1 MSRSTKKCEEMCM
14 KDKIYGQASSRG
26 DNLGETWAFYHD
38 LLCWGSRQCNPSYL
52 VSWISLKL
60 FLKVVHLLKMCITVQ
75 LEQRKTIG
83 LQYST
88 SGEVGVY
95 FVNIR
100 L

>member
-1 MSRSTKKCEEMCM
+1 M
-14 KDKIYGQASSRG
+14 
-26 DNLGETWAFYHD
+26 L
-38 LLCWGSRQCNPSYL
+38 NPSPMEAAIL
-52 VSWISLKL
+52 DDSGPVRSRHLGDDSGQVWFKL
-60 FLKVVHLLKMCITVQ
+60 ALKMCITVQ